1 MKIAVTGAN
10 GYIGKHVIEAL
21 KKTKHTIIPVDI
33 NKTFNC
39 ITTDILSGSPQIY
52 QSLLA
57 PDALI
62 HLAWKDG
69 FNHNAESHIE
79 NLYSHFLFL
88 KNMIDSGCSNITV
101 MGTMHECGFIGGMID
116 DSTACNPLSLYGIA
130 KNALRQMLTV
140 YTKDKNISLK
150 WLRAFYITGDD
161 QNNKSVFSKIL
172 ELAQQGKET
181 FPFTS
186 GKNKYDFIEINQL
199 AEQISAASIQT
210 EITGIINVC
219 SGKAISLKDKVED
232 FLIQN
237 NLSIRPNYGTFPD
250 RPYDSKIVYG
260 NTDKIKKILEKQL
273 KNNLLS
279 RDKKC

>member
-21 KKTKHTIIPVDI
+21 KKTNHTIIPVDI

-39 ITTDILSGSPQIY
+39 INADILSGSPQIY

-101 MGTMHECGFIGGMID
+101 MGTMHECGFIEGMID

-140 YTKDKNISLK
+140 YTKDKNI
-150 WLRAFYITGDD
+150 Y
-161 QNNKSVFSKIL
+161 
-172 ELAQQGKET
+172 
-181 FPFTS
+181 
-186 GKNKYDFIEINQL
+186 
-199 AEQISAASIQT
+199 
-210 EITGIINVC
+210 
-219 SGKAISLKDKVED
+219 
-232 FLIQN
+232 
-237 NLSIRPNYGTFPD
+237 LSSP
-250 RPYDSKIVYG
+250 
-260 NTDKIKKILEKQL
+260 L
-273 KNNLLS
+273 
-279 RDKKC
+279 

>member
-21 KKTKHTIIPVDI
+21 KKTNHTIIPVDI

-39 ITTDILSGSPQIY
+39 INADILSGSPQIY

-101 MGTMHECGFIGGMID
+101 MGTMHECGFIEGMID

-210 EITGIINVC
+210 EI
-219 SGKAISLKDKVED
+219 
-232 FLIQN
+232 
-237 NLSIRPNYGTFPD
+237 
-250 RPYDSKIVYG
+250 
-260 NTDKIKKILEKQL
+260 
-273 KNNLLS
+273 
-279 RDKKC
+279 

>member
-21 KKTKHTIIPVDI
+21 KKTNHTIIPVDI

-39 ITTDILSGSPQIY
+39 INADILSGSPQIY

-101 MGTMHECGFIGGMID
+101 MGTMHECGFIDGKFFNQGK
-116 DSTACNPLSLYGIA
+116 SLLRRFRRSSNRFKRCRESFKSRVGA
-130 KNALRQMLTV
+130 KNGRKSIFEPLKTQVRAKQRCSLT
-140 YTKDKNISLK
+140 D
-150 WLRAFYITGDD
+150 
-161 QNNKSVFSKIL
+161 
-172 ELAQQGKET
+172 
-181 FPFTS
+181 
-186 GKNKYDFIEINQL
+186 DFIERPGCRIQSLQIIIGRLNNLCNPPKSPVAIRAQAFEL
-199 AEQISAASIQT
+199 PPDFISAH
-210 EITGIINVC
+210 
-219 SGKAISLKDKVED
+219 
-232 FLIQN
+232 
-237 NLSIRPNYGTFPD
+237 R
-250 RPYDSKIVYG
+250 R
-260 NTDKIKKILEKQL
+260 
-273 KNNLLS
+273 
-279 RDKKC
+279 

>member
-1 MKIAVTGAN
+1 MAT
-10 GYIGKHVIEAL
+10 
-21 KKTKHTIIPVDI
+21 
-33 NKTFNC
+33 
-39 ITTDILSGSPQIY
+39 S
-52 QSLLA
+52 
-57 PDALI
+57 
-62 HLAWKDG
+62 
-69 FNHNAESHIE
+69 
-79 NLYSHFLFL
+79 
-88 KNMIDSGCSNITV
+88 
-101 MGTMHECGFIGGMID
+101 
-116 DSTACNPLSLYGIA
+116 
-130 KNALRQMLTV
+130 
-140 YTKDKNISLK
+140 
-150 WLRAFYITGDD
+150 FYITGDD

-279 RDKKC
+279 RDKNVN

>member
-21 KKTKHTIIPVDI
+21 KKTNHTIIPVDI

-39 ITTDILSGSPQIY
+39 INADILSGSPQIY

-101 MGTMHECGFIGGMID
+101 MGTMHECGFIEGMID

-150 WLRAFYITGDD
+150 WLTDAGFSIDEIHG
-161 QNNKSVFSKIL
+161 QNFSN
-172 ELAQQGKET
+172 G
-181 FPFTS
+181 S
-186 GKNKYDFIEINQL
+186 EINDFDDKN
-199 AEQISAASIQT
+199 SNV
-210 EITGIINVC
+210 II
-219 SGKAISLKDKVED
+219 
-232 FLIQN
+232 
-237 NLSIRPNYGTFPD
+237 
-250 RPYDSKIVYG
+250 IVAH
-260 NTDKIKKILEKQL
+260 KP
-273 KNNLLS
+273 
-279 RDKKC
+279 

>member
-1 MKIAVTGAN
+1 
-10 GYIGKHVIEAL
+10 
-21 KKTKHTIIPVDI
+21 
-33 NKTFNC
+33 
-39 ITTDILSGSPQIY
+39 
-52 QSLLA
+52 
-57 PDALI
+57 
-62 HLAWKDG
+62 
-69 FNHNAESHIE
+69 
-79 NLYSHFLFL
+79 
-88 KNMIDSGCSNITV
+88 MIDSGCSNITV
-101 MGTMHECGFIGGMID
+101 MGTMHECGFIEGMID

-172 ELAQQGKET
+172 E
-181 FPFTS
+181 
-186 GKNKYDFIEINQL
+186 
-199 AEQISAASIQT
+199 QISAASIQA

-250 RPYDSKIVYG
+250 RPYDSHIVYG

-273 KNNLLS
+273 ENNLLS
-279 RDKKC
+279 RDQKC

>member
-39 ITTDILSGSPQIY
+39 ITTDILSGSPQLY

-88 KNMIDSGCSNITV
+88 KNMIDSGCSNISV
-101 MGTMHECGFIGGMID
+101 MGTMHECWFIEGMID
-116 DSTACNPLSLYGIA
+116 DSTEWNPLSLYGIA

-172 ELAQQGKET
+172 
-181 FPFTS
+181 
-186 GKNKYDFIEINQL
+186 
-199 AEQISAASIQT
+199 
-210 EITGIINVC
+210 
-219 SGKAISLKDKVED
+219 
-232 FLIQN
+232 
-237 NLSIRPNYGTFPD
+237 
-250 RPYDSKIVYG
+250 
-260 NTDKIKKILEKQL
+260 
-273 KNNLLS
+273 
-279 RDKKC
+279 

>member
-21 KKTKHTIIPVDI
+21 KKTNHTIIPVDI

-39 ITTDILSGSPQIY
+39 INADILSGSPQIY

-101 MGTMHECGFIGGMID
+101 MGTMHECGFIEGMID

-150 WLRAFYITGDD
+150 WLRAFYITGD
-161 QNNKSVFSKIL
+161 
-172 ELAQQGKET
+172 
-181 FPFTS
+181 PFTS

-250 RPYDSKIVYG
+250 RPYDSQIVYG

-273 KNNLLS
+273 ENNLLS
-279 RDKKC
+279 RDQKC